1 MIIEIKFKITK
12 YIRKG
17 QLPIEKLRDNHNMKK
32 KTHSNLTLKKTSQT
46 HQTIRTRF
54 RAIDT
59 G

>member
-32 KTHSNLTLKKTSQT
+32 KHIAT
-46 HQTIRTRF
+46 
-54 RAIDT
+54 
-59 G
+59 